1 MGKKAW
7 KLDNR
12 GTLWVKCEL
21 ENNFNKRKGEERRWK
36 TYFEIIDESGQI
48 RHLLSRG
55 DSGLRTTKF
64 RGNLFIRVVARRVLA
79 FQKIQP
85 HLIWSP
91 ITLDMNKIMKKG
103 WAVIPTDW
111 FSQVDKMTKFSH
123 IKGKLFFS
131 PFYKVCNVMSWSLK
145 RNKLWLKL
153 NSWCPLG
160 LLMSWNF
167 KG

>member
-1 MGKKAW
+1 M
-7 KLDNR
+7 
-12 GTLWVKCEL
+12 
-21 ENNFNKRKGEERRWK
+21 WK

-64 RGNLFIRVVARRVLA
+64 RGNLFIRVVARGVLA

-103 WAVIPTDW
+103 RVVIPTD
-111 FSQVDKMTKFSH
+111 
-123 IKGKLFFS
+123 
-131 PFYKVCNVMSWSLK
+131 
-145 RNKLWLKL
+145 
-153 NSWCPLG
+153 
-160 LLMSWNF
+160 
-167 KG
+167 